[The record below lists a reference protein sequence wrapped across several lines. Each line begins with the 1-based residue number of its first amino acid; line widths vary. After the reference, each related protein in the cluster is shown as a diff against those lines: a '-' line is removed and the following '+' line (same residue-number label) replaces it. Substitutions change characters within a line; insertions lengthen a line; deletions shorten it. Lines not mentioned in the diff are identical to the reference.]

1 MTVMGIGRDV
11 AGVPLPESAAAQDA
25 EQTLRSLAPWALYAH
40 SLRSYVFA
48 SLIASRD
55 GLHVDREA
63 LYVGCVLHDLGLTP
77 AYEHPSR
84 PFEQVS
90 AVAAQ
95 ALTARHGWEAA
106 RRATVG
112 RSILLHMAAEVGEGE
127 SPEAR
132 ALEAGVS
139 LDVTGRGIADLGH
152 SVVLEVCRALPRG
165 PFKHDFSERLRSE
178 AARKPSSATAV
189 GVSAGL
195 LDRVL
200 AAPFDDTS
208 APASDPDLDCT
219 SDGAPGLSDVRWRDA

>member
-1 MTVMGIGRDV
+1 MGIGRDI
-11 AGVPLPESAAAQDA
+11 AGVPLPDSAAAQDA

-55 GLHVDREA
+55 GLQVDGEA

-95 ALTARHGWEAA
+95 ALTTRHGWAVA
-106 RRATVG
+106 RRAAVG
-112 RSILLHMAAEVGEGE
+112 RSIVLHMAPEVGEGE

-139 LDVTGRGIADLGH
+139 LDVTGRGIADLEH
-152 SVVLEVCRALPRG
+152 AVVLEVCRALPRG
-165 PFKHDFSERLRSE
+165 PFKHAFSELLRSE

-189 GVSAGL
+189 GISAGL
-195 LDRVL
+195 LHRVS
-200 AAPFDDTS
+200 AAPFDDTC
-208 APASDPDLDCT
+208 DPE
-219 SDGAPGLSDVRWRDA
+219 

>member
-1 MTVMGIGRDV
+1 MTVMGIGRDI
-11 AGVPLPESAAAQDA
+11 AGVPLPDSAAAQDA

-55 GLHVDREA
+55 GLQVDGEA

-90 AVAAQ
+90 AAAAQ
-95 ALTARHGWEAA
+95 ALTARHGWAVA
-106 RRATVG
+106 RRAAVG
-112 RSILLHMAAEVGEGE
+112 RSIVLHMAAEVGEGE

-139 LDVTGRGIADLGH
+139 LDVTGRGIADLENA
-152 SVVLEVCRALPRG
+152 VVLEVCRALPRG
-165 PFKHDFSERLRSE
+165 PFKHDFSELLRSE

-189 GVSAGL
+189 GISAGL
-195 LDRVL
+195 LDRVS
-200 AAPFDDTS
+200 AAPFDDTCE
-208 APASDPDLDCT
+208 PE
-219 SDGAPGLSDVRWRDA
+219 